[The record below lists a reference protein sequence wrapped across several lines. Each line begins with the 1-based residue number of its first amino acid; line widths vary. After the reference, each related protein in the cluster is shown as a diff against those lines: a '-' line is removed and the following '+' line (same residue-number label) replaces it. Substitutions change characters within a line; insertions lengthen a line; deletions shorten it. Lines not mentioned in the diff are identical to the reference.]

1 MSNREPIITT
11 IFCIM
16 GKPGSGRSTLVRY
29 ILDDSKFVEK
39 INLNKLVYGT
49 TRPMKATDIEGE
61 TFFFMSKE
69 EFDNIDTEEIIES
82 RSYDTIYNEVYE
94 YFTLKD
100 YINLGK
106 TYILKSSVFQY
117 EEYKKWADLIQLK
130 YPMVQIYIYPI
141 IIHCPIFER
150 HKRLINKAST
160 EDDVYK
166 ICTEIVRERYEFNE
180 VAKNNPEITD
190 IMNTNTLVLENSTG
204 DKKQL
209 LILKNDIEKF
219 IEKKLILQAR

>member
-11 IFCIM
+11 VLCIM

-69 EFDNIDTEEIIES
+69 EFDNIDTNEIIES
-82 RSYDTIYNEVYE
+82 RSYDTIHNEVYE

-141 IIHCPIFER
+141 IIQCPIFER

-166 ICTEIVRERYEFNE
+166 ICTEIIRERYEFNE

-190 IMNTNTLVLENSTG
+190 TMNINTLVLENSTG

-219 IEKKLILQAR
+219 IENKLILQAR